1 MHQFVKDPRIIE
13 RLRRGE
19 LGDHI
24 DSYAALLSQQN
35 YAESSAYKQLLV
47 ISRFSQ
53 WLQRRGI
60 EVGRVDENTLQKFL
74 RPIPRKMRFQ
84 SGDAAALNRLLTFP
98 YQ

>member
-13 RLRRGE
+13 RLRRGV

-35 YAESSAYKQLLV
+35 YAASSGYKQLLV

-53 WLQRRGI
+53 WLQQRGI
-60 EVGRVDENTLQKFL
+60 EIHRVDENTLQRFL
-74 RPIPRKMRFQ
+74 RPIPRQIRFQ